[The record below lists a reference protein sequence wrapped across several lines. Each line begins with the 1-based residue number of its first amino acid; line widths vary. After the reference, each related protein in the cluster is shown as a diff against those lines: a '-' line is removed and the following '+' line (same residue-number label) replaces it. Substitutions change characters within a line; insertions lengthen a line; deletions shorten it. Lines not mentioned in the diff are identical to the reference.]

1 MKVITEYFTYINN
14 IFNHWILHF
23 KGAPFGLPMFSRK
36 GSVFAHGK
44 CLEKYSFYSA
54 LLVPPHDKWI
64 GGHNLLDCRCKR
76 CGCIETSIN
85 VDELFRSAYFN
96 ESHFAHILTCGPG
109 VKGKGSTC
117 RRPGPDNDDGTLGL
131 FIARYE
137 INAAAWNH
145 VYDASSA
152 ATRDVKQG
160 IVQVIFIFF
169 CYYVTEYLINLM
181 LLLNDYYFDVK
192 QGNAPGSFFGVA
204 TAASTAALTEA
215 ARSGGSGDVSADDA
229 AAASGE
235 SLSSKRDLVKKEATE
250 KLRKLLTCHICGVQV
265 IFSP

>member
-1 MKVITEYFTYINN
+1 
-14 IFNHWILHF
+14 
-23 KGAPFGLPMFSRK
+23 
-36 GSVFAHGK
+36 
-44 CLEKYSFYSA
+44 
-54 LLVPPHDKWI
+54 
-64 GGHNLLDCRCKR
+64 
-76 CGCIETSIN
+76 

-117 RRPGPDNDDGTLGL
+117 RRPGPDNDDGTLGV

-137 INAAAWNH
+137 INAAAWNR
-145 VYDASSA
+145 VYDAWSA

-181 LLLNDYYFDVK
+181 LLLNDYYFDDVK
-192 QGNAPGSFFGVA
+192 QGNAPGSFFNVA
-204 TAASTAALTEA
+204 AAASSAALTEA

-265 IFSP
+265 TLFSLIWCD